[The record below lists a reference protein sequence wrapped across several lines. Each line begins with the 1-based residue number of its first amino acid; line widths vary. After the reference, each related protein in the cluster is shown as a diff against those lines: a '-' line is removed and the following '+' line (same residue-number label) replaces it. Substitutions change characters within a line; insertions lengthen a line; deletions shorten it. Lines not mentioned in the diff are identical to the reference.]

1 MAGIRSVTCLY
12 AVKTS
17 AAPLILAAV
26 EPAVGPL
33 KQAAV
38 AAQLALHRLKSRQ
51 ASESNATFNSLAVP
65 GPAPPG
71 QAGTGAPNHDRRR
84 SYRTGQSASAGPEDA
99 DAQTRSTRKTAGRRA
114 GSPVGADRAP
124 RGLTSCGRA
133 GAGLRRAAGSKERGW
148 SGEASQARPGLSRAR
163 AGRSSCWRASAR
175 LKSESALTSAAGD
188 AAVSALVGERAGAV
202 LQDGGCWRGSRGA
215 RGAGHAGNEPRC
227 SRILRIRGR
236 RRQRE
241 RGWVGWGGIRTVT
254 DTARSDGSRSEK

>member
-38 AAQLALHRLKSRQ
+38 AAQLALQRLKSRQ

-84 SYRTGQSASAGPEDA
+84 SYRTGRSASAGPEDA
-99 DAQTRSTRKTAGRRA
+99 DAQSRSARKIAGRRA
-114 GSPVGADRAP
+114 GSPVGG

-133 GAGLRRAAGSKERGW
+133 GAGLRFAADSKERGR
-148 SGEASQARPGLSRAR
+148 SGEAGQARPGLSRAR

-202 LQDGGCWRGSRGA
+202 LEDGGCWRGSRGA

-227 SRILRIRGR
+227 SLILRIRGDGGS
-236 RRQRE
+236 E
-241 RGWVGWGGIRTVT
+241 RVVGGVGRCT
-254 DTARSDGSRSEK
+254 DCDGHSEK